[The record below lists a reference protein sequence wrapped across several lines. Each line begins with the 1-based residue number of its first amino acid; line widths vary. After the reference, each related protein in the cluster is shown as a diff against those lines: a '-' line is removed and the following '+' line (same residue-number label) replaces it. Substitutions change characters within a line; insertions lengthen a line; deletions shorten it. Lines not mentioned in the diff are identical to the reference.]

1 MKKILIIAVALLALQ
16 VTAQEQQ
23 RERSNKQGRSL
34 KMMDLS
40 AEDAATLQT
49 KKMTLHLDLNKSQQA
64 EIKKINLEN
73 ATKRKAMMAERKAR
87 KESGEAQKP
96 TQEQRLEMVNTK
108 LDRKIAMK
116 AKMKNILNEEQYAKW
131 EKAQMQNTKNGKN
144 KKKGMKKAMHKNKQ

>member
-23 RERSNKQGRSL
+23 RERSNKQGKSL

-40 AEDAATLQT
+40 AEDAAALQT

-87 KESGEAQKP
+87 KESGEIQKP
-96 TQEQRLEMVNTK
+96 TQEQRLKMLNTK

-116 AKMKNILNEEQYAKW
+116 AKMKNILDKEQYAKW

-144 KKKGMKKAMHKNKQ
+144 KKKVLKKGMHKNK

>member
-23 RERSNKQGRSL
+23 RERSNKQGKSL

-40 AEDAATLQT
+40 AEDAAALQT

-87 KESGEAQKP
+87 KESGEIQKP

-116 AKMKNILNEEQYAKW
+116 AKMKNILDKEQYTKW

-144 KKKGMKKAMHKNKQ
+144 KKKGLKKGTHKNK

>member
-23 RERSNKQGRSL
+23 RERSNKQGKSL

-40 AEDAATLQT
+40 AEDAAALQT

-73 ATKRKAMMAERKAR
+73 TTKRKAMIAERKAR
-87 KESGEAQKP
+87 KKSGEIQKP
-96 TQEQRLEMVNTK
+96 TQEQRLEMLNTK

-116 AKMKNILNEEQYAKW
+116 AKMKNILDKEQYAKW

-144 KKKGMKKAMHKNKQ
+144 KKKGLKKGMHKNK

>member
-23 RERSNKQGRSL
+23 RERSNKQGKSL

-40 AEDAATLQT
+40 AEDAAALQT

-73 ATKRKAMMAERKAR
+73 TTKRKAMMAERKAR
-87 KESGEAQKP
+87 KKSGEIQKP
-96 TQEQRLEMVNTK
+96 TQEQRLEMLNTK

-116 AKMKNILNEEQYAKW
+116 AKMKNILDKEQYAKW

-144 KKKGMKKAMHKNKQ
+144 KKKGLKKGMHKNK

>member
-23 RERSNKQGRSL
+23 RERSNKQGKSL

-40 AEDAATLQT
+40 AEDAAALQT

-87 KESGEAQKP
+87 KKSGEIQKP

-116 AKMKNILNEEQYAKW
+116 AKMKNILDKEQYAKW

-144 KKKGMKKAMHKNKQ
+144 KKKG